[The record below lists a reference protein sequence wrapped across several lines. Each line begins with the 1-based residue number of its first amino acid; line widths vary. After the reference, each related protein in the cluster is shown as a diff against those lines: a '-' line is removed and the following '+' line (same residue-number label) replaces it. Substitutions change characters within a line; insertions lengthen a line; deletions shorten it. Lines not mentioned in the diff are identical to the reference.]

1 MESTSAIKPQGK
13 IGDITIIKT
22 IGHGATCK
30 VKLGKLPDGKNVA
43 VKMMNHDL
51 AKDEKKLLLSEV
63 EAMSKIQHPN
73 IVNVIRYGTE
83 TYEKTSGKSKE
94 ALIIVLELAQGGESF
109 DFIAH

>member
-1 MESTSAIKPQGK
+1 MESTADINAQGK

-22 IGHGATCK
+22 IGHGASCK

-43 VKMMNHDL
+43 VKMINHDL
-51 AKDEKKLLLSEV
+51 KQDDRKLLQDEV

-83 TYEKTSGKSKE
+83 TFEKTCGKKKE
-94 ALIIVLELAQGGESF
+94 GLVIVLELAEGGESF
-109 DFIAH
+109 DYVL

>member
-1 MESTSAIKPQGK
+1 
-13 IGDITIIKT
+13 
-22 IGHGATCK
+22 
-30 VKLGKLPDGKNVA
+30 
-43 VKMMNHDL
+43 MMNHDL
-51 AKDEKKLLLSEV
+51 GKDEKKLLLSEV

-109 DFIAH
+109 DFIAHLAYEEK